1 MSTVIDSTSIEPDT
15 STRDTAADWDA
26 FASSRTGEA
35 RCRAWLALLCGR
47 LPAIRAGAVLLE
59 NPADR
64 NYGPVAVWSKAGPEL
79 SRLGAVVES
88 TLQLQQSVVKAGPD
102 GTVHLGYPLRIDE
115 RVVGVVALESEIS
128 QREAPDVLREIHWG
142 AAWLVDMLAGRERV
156 EATQA
161 RDRLGSVL
169 EVVAASL
176 RHGQK
181 LQQAMFELANALRL
195 NLDCARV
202 AIGLADQATVRLVAL
217 SDAASFDKHTS
228 LVKSYQKAMDE
239 AYDAHCI
246 LQSPA
251 PEKGMEGQTP
261 LHDQLRAMAGAEAVL
276 SYPLVVGAHCLGV
289 ITLERE
295 SKAFTEQDR
304 IWLDAFGALAAPII
318 EQRRS
323 AERGVLRRL
332 NDDVRSVFEKLLGP
346 RHLTWKVAT
355 AAVLCVMALLVLVPI
370 DYRVSA
376 KTVVEGEVQRV
387 VAAPF
392 DGFIKGAYVR
402 AGDTVKSDQL
412 LALLDERDLRIEE
425 ARWSSER
432 DQYENRLREATAKH
446 DLTAMEVVGAQLR
459 QASAQLRLITEKIAR
474 ARLTAAFDGI
484 VVSGDLSQQI
494 GAPVEAGKTLFEI
507 APLHSYRVILQVDER
522 EIRHVQ
528 VGQSGR
534 LVMTGIAGEPMPFQ
548 VAKVTPVAT
557 AQDGRNFF
565 RVEASLAEASP
576 RLRPGM
582 EGVGKIEVGSRSLW
596 WALTHGF
603 SDWLTLW
610 LWTWMP

>member
-1 MSTVIDSTSIEPDT
+1 MNGFVDSASTETGTPV
-15 STRDTAADWDA
+15 RDAAADWEA
-26 FASSRTGEA
+26 FAASRTAEA

-47 LPAIRAGAVLLE
+47 LPAIRAGAILFE
-59 NPADR
+59 NPLDQSYA
-64 NYGPVAVWSKAGPEL
+64 PVAVWPKAGPEL
-79 SRLGAVVES
+79 GRLGAVVES
-88 TLQLQQSVVKAGPD
+88 TLQMRQGVVKAGAE
-102 GTVHLGYPLRIDE
+102 GTIHLGYPLRVDD
-115 RVVGVVALESEIS
+115 RVVGVVALESSLPES
-128 QREAPDVLREIHWG
+128 EAPALLREVHWG
-142 AAWLVDMLAGRERV
+142 AAWLVDMLASRERI
-156 EATQA
+156 EATQG
-161 RDRLGSVL
+161 RERLGSVL
-169 EVVAASL
+169 EAVAAAL

-181 LQQAMFELANALRL
+181 LQQAMFELSNALRL
-195 NLDCARV
+195 HLGCARV
-202 AIGLADQATVRLVAL
+202 AIGLAEQARVRLVAL
-217 SDAASFDKHTS
+217 SDAASFDKHAS

-239 AYDAHCI
+239 AYDVHRVV
-246 LQSPA
+246 QVSA
-251 PEKGMEGQTP
+251 PPEVGEGNAP
-261 LHDQLRAMAGAEAVL
+261 LHEALRAMSGANAVL
-276 SYPLVVGAHCLGV
+276 SYPLLIGAQCMGV

-295 SKAFTEQDR
+295 NTPFTEQDR
-304 IWLDAFGALAAPII
+304 VWLDAFAALAAPIV
-318 EQRRS
+318 EHKRS

-332 NDDVRSVFEKLLGP
+332 GDDLRSVFEKLFGP

-355 AAVLCVMALLVLVPI
+355 AAALFTVALLVLVPV

-392 DGFIKGAYVR
+392 DGFIGAAYVR
-402 AGDTVKSDQL
+402 AGDTVKRDQL
-412 LALLDERDLRIEE
+412 LAQLDDRDLRIEE

-432 DQYENRLREATAKH
+432 DQYENRLREATANH

-459 QASAQLRLITEKIAR
+459 QASAQLKLVTEKLSR
-474 ARLTAAFDGI
+474 AQLIAAFDGV
-484 VVSGDLSQQI
+484 VVSGDLNQQI
-494 GAPVEAGKTLFEI
+494 GAPVEVGKTLFEI

-557 AQDGRNFF
+557 AQDGQNFF
-565 RVEASLAEASP
+565 RVEADLADASP

-582 EGVGKIEVGSRSLW
+582 QGVGKIEVGSRSLW
-596 WALTHGF
+596 WSMTHGF